1 MAKGIKHL
9 FQIHHILPN
18 QLFKNERI
26 KPELKKLFGDDYLN
40 LRDSIENKT
49 ALYRDAAQ
57 AETIK
62 QSLLSGDNFYR
73 DIGIGGSYHE
83 GGHPGYNQFLIE
95 SANDIFSAESG
106 LSADQQ
112 RNAFF
117 DLTRFATQI
126 SEGTVTFNGESVS
139 LAGGDANFDILTEA
153 WAEKHL
159 DYTAPDVLTQD
170 GLGDFIE
177 HFNKADITDKG
188 TDGQVN
194 TEHRLIVTEKQT
206 KAFYESGVIS
216 EENYHAHLNEL
227 ADIRKSMESS
237 SPAKGKGG
245 DISNIFYKNSYDKA
259 KADGQPLSAEETVKR
274 ESGIN
279 NDGQPLAQTLHKE
292 SGPTQVSM
300 EAAPGLAVELE
311 QRHLQLPEALTALDQ
326 EIRLNLE
333 KSLVGVGGGIIGDA
347 GEFLNHS
354 YDSLKH
360 GLDTG
365 DWQPMRQ
372 DVETFGAA
380 IVLSAFVV
388 VGTTV
393 LAGVAGGPGAAAWV
407 ANGWA
412 IYGIVDGLNNISEL
426 IGKVIDD
433 VSYWVDMLSD
443 GFMSWLKGEF
453 GYASKVVSPLVLDL
467 DGDGVETIALTDGA
481 YFDHDGNG
489 FAEKSGWVSPDDGLL
504 VWDKNGDGNISDGSE
519 LFGNH
524 SLGKDGEK
532 AEHGFASLAV
542 LDTND
547 DGVVDAQ
554 DADFASL
561 QVWQDKNGDGR
572 VQAGELRS
580 LADAGVASLSIA
592 FDSASETD
600 EAGNLH
606 LQLGHFT
613 RTDGSEAALTDVW
626 FQHDLMDTRDGTP
639 PPNDDAV
646 SVGPGLVGY
655 GNVHDLHTAVAL
667 DESGRLGELIEQF
680 GAEQDIARRHAL
692 IDELLFAWTGA
703 NAHAPDSRG
712 QYIEDARKLY
722 AVEAFMGEKFVQG
735 SGTNAGLNDPG
746 PNAARSLT
754 ETYQALAG
762 QVYASLA
769 IESHHAEWFG
779 EVGIDTNG
787 STWHFE
793 TQALVDR
800 FSEAF
805 QNDGWSGIARILEFA
820 DTLKRADVPL
830 TDALLQQLNA
840 QGAVDGSDFER
851 LLAGL
856 GQVNRFE
863 DAHGNAVSVNG
874 AFKLVGFDGQNDQLQ
889 GSVGDDELFGLS
901 GDDTLTGGAGKD
913 RLDGGDGADTLKGGD
928 GDDRLDGGAGD
939 DELYGD
945 AGEDRL
951 DGGDGADTLEGGDG
965 DDRLD
970 GGAGDDELYG
980 DAGADTLEGGDGAD
994 TLKGGDGDDL
1004 LNGGVGDDELYG
1016 DAGADTLK
1024 GGDGADELYGGEG
1037 DDELIGQGGDD
1048 RLFGGR
1054 GRDELIGGEGADEL
1068 SGGDGNDLLKG
1079 NDGNDTLT
1087 GGMGGDILKGGAGDD
1102 ELFGGVGNDYL
1113 IVDSGFNV
1121 LDGGAGDDEIRGGS
1135 DGDDLKGGSGDDFLF
1150 GGGGFN
1156 SLDGGTGND
1165 SLYGGDEGNDIAGGS
1180 GNDFITG
1187 GAGDDF
1193 ISGDG
1198 GDDIILGKG
1207 GKDTYRFSAGWG
1219 KDEIIGATESDIIE
1233 FDDSVLPGDVQ
1244 VGRAESNLILSSRS
1258 GDDRIE
1264 VGLYFSSGP
1273 MPGPLDRVVFA
1284 NGEEW
1289 DQRKISS
1296 KLTATTNGNDIVEGT
1311 DLDELINGQ
1320 GGNDILRGGKGDD
1333 TLIGGAGHDILEG
1346 GEGSDEYWF
1355 AKNWGVDTIDNFAFD
1370 HSDSSDVIVFLEGIA
1385 PDDISVSRDDF
1396 ALVLESSHDGD
1407 RIIVNDYFL
1416 EDENNFNRLET
1427 IRFFD
1432 GTEWSSEYVK
1442 TRVIQGTDGDDH
1454 LRGYASDDELNGGL
1468 GNDILNGGAGN
1479 DTLYGG
1485 AGDDEIIGGKGVD
1498 TVLYGIGDGNDT
1510 VNTVSLYNAARVDV
1524 VEFREILPSDVSV
1537 SRDKYDLIV
1546 TLNDSGE
1553 TLTVTDFLSNNYPSE
1568 VETLRFANGVEW
1580 TLSDI
1585 ESMVPEYSPPGGGS
1599 GGINTEQGT
1608 DGDDRLVGG
1617 IDIDFIYGKAGN
1629 DILEGKE
1636 GPDILDG
1643 GMGDDVLIGGRG
1655 DDSLIDPGG
1664 SDTFVFSAG
1673 DGLAM
1678 IQHTTE
1684 NPESDHDVLIIDG
1697 IDYTALNVS
1706 YNYVGLLIEVE
1717 GSDDVIMVASWQT
1730 DETSRMDIIQVGD
1743 HQLTKEALEPLEM
1756 DDAPR
1761 ALGINEMDEL
1771 ILI

>member
-18 QLFKNERI
+18 QLFNN
-26 KPELKKLFGDDYLN
+26 PETRSGLQKLFGDDYLN
-40 LRDSIENKT
+40 LRDSMENKT

-83 GGHPGYNQFLIE
+83 GGHPGYNQFLL
-95 SANDIFSAESG
+95 DQVG
-106 LSADQQ
+106 LILNAPDEVLSSEQKKV
-112 RNAFF
+112 AFF
-117 DLTRFATQI
+117 DLARFASEV
-126 SEGTVTFNGESVS
+126 SEGTATFDGKPLS
-139 LAGGDANFDILTEA
+139 LAGGDANTKILNEA
-153 WAEKHL
+153 WKAKQL

-177 HFNKADITDKG
+177 HFNQADITDKG

-206 KAFYESGVIS
+206 KAFYELGVIS
-216 EENYHAHLNEL
+216 EETYHAYLNKL
-227 ADIRKSMESS
+227 ADIRKSIESS
-237 SPAKGKGG
+237 GPGKGKGG

-259 KADGQPLSAEETVKR
+259 KADGQPLSAEETVRR

-311 QRHLQLPEALTALDQ
+311 QRHLQLPEAFTALDQ
-326 EIRLNLE
+326 EIRLSLE

-393 LAGVAGGPGAAAWV
+393 LAGVVGGPGAAALV

-412 IYGIVDGLNNISEL
+412 IYGIADGLNNISEL
-426 IGKVIDD
+426 IGKVVHDAP
-433 VSYWVDMLSD
+433 YWVDMLSG

-504 VWDKNGDGNISDGSE
+504 VWDKNGDGKISDGSE

-572 VQAGELRS
+572 VQAGELLS

-606 LQLGHFT
+606 LQLGYFT

-667 DESGRLGELIEQF
+667 DESGLLGSLIEQF

-735 SGTNAGLNDPG
+735 AGTNAGLNDPG

-754 ETYQALAG
+754 ETYQALAA

-787 STWHFE
+787 SAWHFE

-840 QGAVDGSDFER
+840 QGAADGSDFER

-863 DAHGNAVSVNG
+863 DAHGNAVSANG
-874 AFKLVGFDGQNDQLQ
+874 ALKLVGFDDQNDQLQ
-889 GSVGDDELFGLS
+889 GSVGDDELFGLA
-901 GDDTLTGGAGKD
+901 GDDILIGGAGKD
-913 RLDGGDGADTLKGGD
+913 RLDGGDGDDILTGGGGNDHLEGGKGSDTYRFATGWGSDYIDNYDPNPDSVDVIAFEAGIAPEDITLSRDGSDLILRLTGSEDRIEVRSYFYNDAAASYAVETIRFADGTSWSVEDVKAQILIGTPS
-928 GDDRLDGGAGD
+928 DDYLAGYDSNDLLVGGAGN
-939 DELYGD
+939 
-945 AGEDRL
+945 DR
-951 DGGDGADTLEGGDG
+951 LEGGDG
-965 DDRLD
+965 DDVLEGGLGDDVLEGGKGSDVYHFARGWGFDRIDNYASRDEEAVDVIDFAADIAPSDITLSRNGSDLILRLTNGED
-970 GGAGDDELYG
+970 RIEVRSYFYNDAAASYAVETLRFADGTAWSIEDVKAQLLMGTPGDDHLIGYISDDTLVGGAGNDR
-980 DAGADTLEGGDGAD
+980 LEGGDG
-994 TLKGGDGDDL
+994 
-1004 LNGGVGDDELYG
+1004 N
-1016 DAGADTLK
+1016 
-1024 GGDGADELYGGEG
+1024 
-1037 DDELIGQGGDD
+1037 
-1048 RLFGGR
+1048 
-1054 GRDELIGGEGADEL
+1054 
-1068 SGGDGNDLLKG
+1068 
-1079 NDGNDTLT
+1079 
-1087 GGMGGDILKGGAGDD
+1087 
-1102 ELFGGVGNDYL
+1102 
-1113 IVDSGFNV
+1113 
-1121 LDGGAGDDEIRGGS
+1121 
-1135 DGDDLKGGSGDDFLF
+1135 
-1150 GGGGFN
+1150 
-1156 SLDGGTGND
+1156 
-1165 SLYGGDEGNDIAGGS
+1165 
-1180 GNDFITG
+1180 
-1187 GAGDDF
+1187 
-1193 ISGDG
+1193 
-1198 GDDIILGKG
+1198 
-1207 GKDTYRFSAGWG
+1207 
-1219 KDEIIGATESDIIE
+1219 
-1233 FDDSVLPGDVQ
+1233 
-1244 VGRAESNLILSSRS
+1244 
-1258 GDDRIE
+1258 
-1264 VGLYFSSGP
+1264 
-1273 MPGPLDRVVFA
+1273 
-1284 NGEEW
+1284 
-1289 DQRKISS
+1289 
-1296 KLTATTNGNDIVEGT
+1296 
-1311 DLDELINGQ
+1311 
-1320 GGNDILRGGKGDD
+1320 D
-1333 TLIGGAGHDILEG
+1333 TLIGGAGD
-1346 GEGSDEYWF
+1346 
-1355 AKNWGVDTIDNFAFD
+1355 
-1370 HSDSSDVIVFLEGIA
+1370 DVL
-1385 PDDISVSRDDF
+1385 
-1396 ALVLESSHDGD
+1396 
-1407 RIIVNDYFL
+1407 
-1416 EDENNFNRLET
+1416 
-1427 IRFFD
+1427 
-1432 GTEWSSEYVK
+1432 K
-1442 TRVIQGTDGDDH
+1442 
-1454 LRGYASDDELNGGL
+1454 
-1468 GNDILNGGAGN
+1468 
-1479 DTLYGG
+1479 
-1485 AGDDEIIGGKGVD
+1485 GGKG
-1498 TVLYGIGDGNDT
+1498 
-1510 VNTVSLYNAARVDV
+1510 S
-1524 VEFREILPSDVSV
+1524 
-1537 SRDKYDLIV
+1537 
-1546 TLNDSGE
+1546 
-1553 TLTVTDFLSNNYPSE
+1553 
-1568 VETLRFANGVEW
+1568 
-1580 TLSDI
+1580 
-1585 ESMVPEYSPPGGGS
+1585 
-1599 GGINTEQGT
+1599 
-1608 DGDDRLVGG
+1608 
-1617 IDIDFIYGKAGN
+1617 
-1629 DILEGKE
+1629 
-1636 GPDILDG
+1636 
-1643 GMGDDVLIGGRG
+1643 
-1655 DDSLIDPGG
+1655 
-1664 SDTFVFSAG
+1664 
-1673 DGLAM
+1673 
-1678 IQHTTE
+1678 
-1684 NPESDHDVLIIDG
+1684 
-1697 IDYTALNVS
+1697 
-1706 YNYVGLLIEVE
+1706 
-1717 GSDDVIMVASWQT
+1717 
-1730 DETSRMDIIQVGD
+1730 
-1743 HQLTKEALEPLEM
+1743 
-1756 DDAPR
+1756 
-1761 ALGINEMDEL
+1761 
-1771 ILI
+1771 

>member
-18 QLFKNERI
+18 QLFNN
-26 KPELKKLFGDDYLN
+26 PETRSGLQKLFGDDYLN
-40 LRDSIENKT
+40 LRDSMENKT

-83 GGHPGYNQFLIE
+83 GGHPGYNEFVIDSLGDVL
-95 SANDIFSAESG
+95 SSESG
-106 LSADQQ
+106 LTQEQQ
-112 RNAFF
+112 KVAFF
-117 DLTRFATQI
+117 DLARFVSQV
-126 SEGTVTFNGESVS
+126 SEGTATFDGKPLS
-139 LAGGDANFDILTEA
+139 LAGGDANAKSLEKA
-153 WAEKHL
+153 WAEKQL

-177 HFNKADITDKG
+177 HFKEADITDKG

-194 TEHRLIVTEKQT
+194 TEHRLMVTEKQT
-206 KAFYESGVIS
+206 KAFYELGVIS
-216 EENYHAHLNEL
+216 EETYHAYLNKL
-227 ADIRKSMESS
+227 ADIRKSIESS
-237 SPAKGKGG
+237 GPAKGKGG
-245 DISNIFYKNSYDKA
+245 DISDIFYKNSYDKA
-259 KADGQPLSAEETVKR
+259 KADGQPLSAEETFRR

-279 NDGQPLAQTLHKE
+279 NDGQPLAQTLHQE

-300 EAAPGLAVELE
+300 AAAPGLAMELE
-311 QRHLQLPEALTALDQ
+311 QRHLQLPEAFTALDQ
-326 EIRLNLE
+326 EIRLSLE
-333 KSLVGVGGGIIGDA
+333 KSLVGVGGGIVGDA

-372 DVETFGAA
+372 DVETFGAS
-380 IVLSAFVV
+380 IVLSAFMV

-393 LAGVAGGPGAAAWV
+393 LAGVVGGPGAAALV

-412 IYGIVDGLNNISEL
+412 VYGIADGLNNISEL
-426 IGKVIDD
+426 IGKVVHDAP
-433 VSYWVDMLSD
+433 YWVDMLSG

-467 DGDGVETIALTDGA
+467 DGDGVETIALADGV

-504 VWDKNGDGNISDGSE
+504 VWDKNGDGKISDGSE

-613 RTDGSEAALTDVW
+613 RTDGSDAALTDVW

-639 PPNDDAV
+639 PPNDDT
-646 SVGPGLVGY
+646 VGPGLVGY

-680 GAEQDIARRHAL
+680 GVEQDVARRHAL

-735 SGTNAGLNDPG
+735 AGTNAGLNDPG

-754 ETYQALAG
+754 ETYQALAA

-769 IESHHAEWFG
+769 IESYHAEWFG
-779 EVGIDTNG
+779 EVGIATNG

-840 QGAVDGSDFER
+840 QGVAEGSDFER

-856 GQVNRFE
+856 GQVNQFE
-863 DAHGNAVSVNG
+863 DLHGNVISVNG
-874 AFKLVGFDGQNDQLQ
+874 AFKLIGFDDQDDQLR
-889 GSVGDDELFGLS
+889 GDGGDDDLFGLS
-901 GDDTLTGGAGKD
+901 GDDTLTGGAGDD

-928 GDDRLDGGAGD
+928 GDDRLDGGVGD

-945 AGEDRL
+945 AGDDTLE
-951 DGGDGADTLEGGDG
+951 GGGGADTLKGGDG

-970 GGAGDDELYG
+970 GGGGDDELYG
-980 DAGADTLEGGDGAD
+980 DAGADTL
-994 TLKGGDGDDL
+994 
-1004 LNGGVGDDELYG
+1004 N
-1016 DAGADTLK
+1016 

-1037 DDELIGQGGDD
+1037 DDKLIGQDGDD
-1048 RLFGGR
+1048 RLYGGR

-1068 SGGDGNDLLKG
+1068 NGGDGNDLLKG

-1087 GGMGGDILKGGAGDD
+1087 GGMGGDVLKGGAGDD
-1102 ELFGGVGNDYL
+1102 ELFGGDGNDYL

-1156 SLDGGTGND
+1156 SLDGGIGND

-1180 GNDFITG
+1180 GDDFITG

-1198 GDDIILGKG
+1198 GDDTILGKG

-1244 VGRAESNLILSSRS
+1244 VGRVESNLILSSRS
-1258 GDDRIE
+1258 GDDQIE
-1264 VGLYFSSGP
+1264 VGLYFSSGS
-1273 MPGPLDRVVFA
+1273 MSGPLDRVVFA

-1370 HSDSSDVIVFLEGIA
+1370 HSDSLDVIVFLEGIA
-1385 PDDISVSRDDF
+1385 PDDISVRRDDF
-1396 ALVLESSHDGD
+1396 ALVLESSNDGD

-1432 GTEWSSEYVK
+1432 GTEWSSEHVK

-1454 LRGYASDDELNGGL
+1454 LRGYASDDELKGGL

-1524 VEFREILPSDVSV
+1524 VEFREVLPSDVSV

-1546 TLNDSGE
+1546 TLNASGE

-1608 DGDDRLVGG
+1608 DGDDRLIGG
-1617 IDIDFIYGKAGN
+1617 IDMDFIYGKAGN

-1743 HQLTKEALEPLEM
+1743 HQLTKETLEPLEM